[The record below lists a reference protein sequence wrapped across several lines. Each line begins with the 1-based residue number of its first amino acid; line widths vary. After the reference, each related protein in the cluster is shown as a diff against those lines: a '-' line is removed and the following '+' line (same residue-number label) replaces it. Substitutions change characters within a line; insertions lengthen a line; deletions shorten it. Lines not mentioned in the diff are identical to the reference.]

1 MAIVFKQ
8 PLVFRESTGT
18 TVDPNNTE
26 LFGKVAPS
34 QTTTFSIG
42 QAVGTGSAVVFDELT
57 VTTKKFI
64 IGDDTL
70 ILSGSSI
77 LGSFGLAGSAT
88 ISNDVLVTNNMTVQG
103 IVTAEK
109 IETEFTQS
117 VTIFESGS
125 TIFGDTFDDTHKFS
139 GSLLSSGSFGLNN
152 QSMTEI
158 SNDTSLGD
166 TKPTALITENAFR
179 TYVEDNTNGIQTYLR
194 KCFAHTGSILNS
206 NTASFTATT
215 ASAPTGLTS
224 TSENDFM
231 FFLNGQ
237 MMEHDA
243 LTIRQTGSLLHLEID
258 NDGIGYDLESDDE
271 VVAWGK
277 FESTFT
283 YLSFD
288 GSNDEVRTN
297 FSGSSATP
305 RNLTYSF
312 WYNSTQTTRNQAVFG
327 YGGERRGTFSPN
339 WSNGRPL
346 IWNGTN
352 WYVFFED
359 TPAQDD
365 GEWHHF
371 LVYNDVD
378 AITGS
383 RLFVDGVEIPADTF
397 KTNGTLNTQAHPLTI
412 GSVKNNNTQADKHFA
427 GELREFGILA
437 GDKSSKA
444 SLYYNGGTPYNLI
457 GEDGLQGYWKMN
469 EGSGSVVNDFS
480 GEGNHGTVDG
490 ASWEKE

>member
-1 MAIVFKQ
+1 M
-8 PLVFRESTGT
+8 
-18 TVDPNNTE
+18 
-26 LFGKVAPS
+26 
-34 QTTTFSIG
+34 
-42 QAVGTGSAVVFDELT
+42 
-57 VTTKKFI
+57 
-64 IGDDTL
+64 
-70 ILSGSSI
+70 
-77 LGSFGLAGSAT
+77 
-88 ISNDVLVTNNMTVQG
+88 
-103 IVTAEK
+103 
-109 IETEFTQS
+109 
-117 VTIFESGS
+117 
-125 TIFGDTFDDTHKFS
+125 
-139 GSLLSSGSFGLNN
+139 
-152 QSMTEI
+152 
-158 SNDTSLGD
+158 
-166 TKPTALITENAFR
+166 
-179 TYVEDNTNGIQTYLR
+179 
-194 KCFAHTGSILNS
+194 
-206 NTASFTATT
+206 
-215 ASAPTGLTS
+215 
-224 TSENDFM
+224 
-231 FFLNGQ
+231 
-237 MMEHDA
+237 
-243 LTIRQTGSLLHLEID
+243 
-258 NDGIGYDLESDDE
+258 ESDDE
-271 VVAWGK
+271 VVACGK